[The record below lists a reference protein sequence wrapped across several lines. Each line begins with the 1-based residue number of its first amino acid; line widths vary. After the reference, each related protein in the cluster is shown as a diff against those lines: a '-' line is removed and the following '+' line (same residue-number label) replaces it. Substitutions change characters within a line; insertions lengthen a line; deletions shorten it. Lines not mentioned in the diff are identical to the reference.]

1 MTQKSNHHLLA
12 PEIKRMILKWVNDD
26 RDPEEMVL
34 HRDVAGVSLDRQEAT
49 FYYMRLM
56 KQQVTRAFETKDNY
70 DRDWF
75 LFMARYYNAVL
86 HSPFGPQLGAMTGV
100 VPIAKNTKEDRALAF
115 VQARLAHRMAVC
127 KRTMCGNYF
136 FRTSKG
142 QQYCSKRCSGIVH
155 CAMNLNWYHTSPNS
169 RKNRSRTKRSP
180 R

>member
-34 HRDVAGVSLDRQEAT
+34 HRDVAGVSLNRQEAT

-56 KQQVTRAFETKDNY
+56 KNKN
-70 DRDWF
+70 
-75 LFMARYYNAVL
+75 MALKRRTITTGTGFYLWHATTMQVL

-127 KRTMCGNYF
+127 KRPMCGNYF

-169 RKNRSRTKRSP
+169 RKNRTRTRMSP
-180 R
+180 L